1 MSEEILRKAITIE
14 IEGVTYTI
22 RRPGLPDCFSLAR
35 ILATVQ
41 IHAGHNIEDFYE
53 AVPVVDGEGN
63 PVLDA
68 KGNPVVDHKVNRV
81 ALLFSLASGIPECE
95 DDVIGWIASILIKP
109 DGDAMTVDE
118 ASDPDVFPLMDLPLF
133 IEKLAEVPDLPAFF
147 RRSVRASVVVR
158 DLWRSNSGKSKD
170 KQAGRTNNSAQSHTQ
185 GSSKSSQQKQNGHT
199 GKRGNS

>member
-14 IEGVTYTI
+14 IEGTTYTI
-22 RRPGLPDCFSLAR
+22 RRPGLPDCFALAR

-53 AVPVVDGEGN
+53 AVPTVDGEGN
-63 PVLDA
+63 PCLDA
-68 KGNPVVDHKVNRV
+68 KGNPVVEHKINSV

-95 DDVIGWIASILIKP
+95 DDVIGWIASMLLKP
-109 DGDAMTVDE
+109 DGEALTIEE
-118 ASDPDVFPLMDLPLF
+118 ASDPDILPLMDLPLL

-147 RRSVRASVVVR
+147 SRSVQASKVVR
-158 DLWRSNSGKSKD
+158 SLWRNNSGKSKD
-170 KQAGRTNNSAQSHTQ
+170 KPAGRTNNSAQSRTQ
-185 GSSKSSQQKQNGHT
+185 GSPKSSQQNRSGHT

>member
-53 AVPVVDGEGN
+53 AVPVVDGEGK
-63 PVLDA
+63 PVLDP
-68 KGNPVVDHKVNRV
+68 KGNPVVDHEINSV

-95 DDVIGWIASILIKP
+95 DDVIGWIASMLIKP
-109 DGDAMTVDE
+109 DGDALTVDE
-118 ASDPDVFPLMDLPLF
+118 ASDPDVLPLMDLPLLV
-133 IEKLAEVPDLPAFF
+133 EKLAEVPDLPAFF
-147 RRSVRASVVVR
+147 SRSVQASKVVR
-158 DLWRSNSGKSKD
+158 SLWQNNSGRSKD
-170 KQAGRTNNSAQSHTQ
+170 KQAGRTNKSVQSHTQ
-185 GSSKSSQQKQNGHT
+185 GSSKSGQQKRSGHT